1 MSCDI
6 MDIANSHLSGGAE
19 FLAAGVRRLAGCLDA
34 RPEAMPCDDKRPA
47 GEDIYFIYLLL
58 LIHDVIANK

>member
-1 MSCDI
+1 

-47 GEDIYFIYLLL
+47 GEDITYIL
-58 LIHDVIANK
+58 KE